1 VIDGL
6 LLTLGVYAGALAAYS
21 VAYAVRGRAPSARH
35 AAAALVL
42 QTGLALHALGR
53 LATLSGSARPPDL
66 AVAVGY
72 LVASVLVLPLVAG
85 SFAPLLDGRA
95 PGTPSAWDAA
105 ALAIASAATVVVMA
119 RIHVTW
125 R

>member
-1 VIDGL
+1 MIDGL

-21 VAYAVRGRAPSARH
+21 VGYAVCGRAPTARH

-42 QTGLALHALGR
+42 QVGLALHVLGR
-53 LATLSGSARPPDL
+53 LVILTGSAPPPDL

-85 SFAPLLDGRA
+85 SVAPLLDGRA
-95 PGTPSAWDAA
+95 PATASAWDAA
-105 ALAIASAATVVVMA
+105 ALAIASAATVVVVA
-119 RIHVTW
+119 RIDATW
-125 R
+125 P

>member
-1 VIDGL
+1 MIDGL

-21 VAYAVRGRAPSARH
+21 VGYAVRGRAPTARH

-42 QTGLALHALGR
+42 QAGLVLHALER
-53 LATLSGSARPPDL
+53 LVTLSGSARPPDL

-72 LVASVLVLPLVAG
+72 VVASVLVLPLVAG

-95 PGTPSAWDAA
+95 PGTASAWDAV
-105 ALAIASAATVVVMA
+105 ALAIASAATVVVVA
-119 RIHVTW
+119 RIDATW
-125 R
+125 Q